1 MSAGRKISLLVA
13 SCRVVVHKNSNGNQG
28 IKFFVLI
35 KLNTV
40 DRKDNRHIVF
50 GQSFAVVQDVVPAE
64 SVVKDKFIGRV
75 CCVKCLYNRSDLS
88 ILILT
93 LLRVIRAEIDERADS
108 DFCDQAF
115 DLVVGQNV

>member
-1 MSAGRKISLLVA
+1 MAMKVS
-13 SCRVVVHKNSNGNQG
+13 
-28 IKFFVLI
+28 KFFVLI

-50 GQSFAVVQDVVPAE
+50 GQSFTVVQDVVPAE

-88 ILILT
+88 ILILYCVGFKQRSMKERTVIFATKSLT
-93 LLRVIRAEIDERADS
+93 LW
-108 DFCDQAF
+108 
-115 DLVVGQNV
+115 